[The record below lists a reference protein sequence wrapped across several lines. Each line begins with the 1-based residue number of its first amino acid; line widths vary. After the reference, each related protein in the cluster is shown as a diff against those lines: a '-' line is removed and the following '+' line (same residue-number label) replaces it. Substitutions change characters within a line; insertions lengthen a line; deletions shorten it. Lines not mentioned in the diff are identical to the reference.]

1 MKALSCLIVALAA
14 GLLAAVGAS
23 APKPSSYVLP
33 GAAVFPEGIAYQKGT
48 DRFYVGSTT
57 DGTIFRGDLNS
68 STTTVFLPGG
78 TDGRTTAIGMKVD
91 RRGRLIVA
99 GGGTGLVFVYDT
111 ASGTLVRRF
120 TSGFAGAQFLNDL
133 VIGKN
138 GDVYVTDSLR
148 PVLYRIPAEAI
159 RSGPQGTLEPW
170 LSFAGTPL
178 VYQAGFNLNGI
189 VASPNGKYLVVAQSN
204 TGKLY
209 RIEIATKQVVEIDLG
224 GESVAA
230 DGLWLRGRTLYAV
243 ARPDIAKLRLSGDLS
258 SGEVVSRST
267 HPSLAFPTTI
277 AIARGRMLVVN
288 SQFDK
293 RGGMPVLPFTVSSIK
308 VP

>member
-1 MKALSCLIVALAA
+1 MKTLSCLIVALAA

-57 DGTIFRGDLNS
+57 DGTIFRGDLNRR
-68 STTTVFLPGG
+68 TTTVFLPGG

-138 GDVYVTDSLR
+138 GDVFVTDSLR

-170 LSFAGTPL
+170 LSFTGTPL

-189 VASPNGKYLVVAQSN
+189 VA
-204 TGKLY
+204 TGTDAL
-209 RIEIATKQVVEIDLG
+209 RRGTAGHREAPPLG
-224 GESVAA
+224 RPFER
-230 DGLWLRGRTLYAV
+230 RGRVPKHAPL
-243 ARPDIAKLRLSGDLS
+243 ARVPDDDRDRPGA
-258 SGEVVSRST
+258 
-267 HPSLAFPTTI
+267 H
-277 AIARGRMLVVN
+277 ARRQL
-288 SQFDK
+288 
-293 RGGMPVLPFTVSSIK
+293 PVRQA
-308 VP
+308 